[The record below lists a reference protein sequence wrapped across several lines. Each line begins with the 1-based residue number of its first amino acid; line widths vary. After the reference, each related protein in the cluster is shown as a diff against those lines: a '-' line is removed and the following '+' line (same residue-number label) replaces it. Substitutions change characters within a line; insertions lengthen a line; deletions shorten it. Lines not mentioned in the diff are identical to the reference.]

1 MNDKGTILVV
11 DDNELIR
18 KLATKLLS
26 KKSYA
31 VTVATNGR
39 EALELIRINSPD
51 VILLDVM
58 MPEMD
63 GFECCRLLKKN
74 ETTMDIPV
82 ILMSSNTETIDK
94 IKGFEIGA
102 ADYIVKPFDYGELIA
117 RVSTQIKMKN
127 LLDELGSKN
136 ALLEELVKKDSLTS
150 LYNHRYFHE
159 HLAAV
164 FDISVCTKQP
174 LSCLVCD
181 VDLFKSINDMHG
193 HQAGD
198 EILKTLAGIFMNMI
212 DTDDVACRYGGD
224 EFAFILPNSNST
236 DAIALSERIR
246 YCIEKKDFIFGDISI
261 PVTISMGVASLL
273 DNHVLSHI
281 ELISFAD
288 EALYAAKQA
297 GRNKTMASNT

>member
-1 MNDKGTILVV
+1 MNDRGNVLVV

-18 KLATKLLS
+18 KLATTLLS
-26 KKSYA
+26 KKSYK
-31 VTVATNGR
+31 VTTATNGR
-39 EALELIRINSPD
+39 EAIELIRINSPD

-63 GFECCRLLKKN
+63 GFECCRRLKN
-74 ETTMDIPV
+74 DETTMDIPV
-82 ILMSSNTETIDK
+82 ILVSSNTETIDK
-94 IKGFEIGA
+94 IKGFELGA

-127 LLDELGSKN
+127 LLDELGTKN
-136 ALLEELVKKDSLTS
+136 ALLEELVKKDSLTG

-164 FDISVCTKQP
+164 FDISMRTKKS

-181 VDLFKSINDMHG
+181 VDLFKSINDMYG

-198 EILKTLAGIFMNMI
+198 EILKTLAAIFMNLI
-212 DTDDVACRYGGD
+212 GTDDVACRYGGD
-224 EFAFILPNSNST
+224 EFAFILPNSNSR

-246 YCIEKKDFIFGDISI
+246 HCVEKKDFTSGDTSI
-261 PVTISMGVASLL
+261 PVTISMGVASIP
-273 DNHVLSHI
+273 DNHVMTHI
-281 ELISFAD
+281 ELIGFAD
-288 EALYAAKQA
+288 EALYNAKHA
-297 GRNKTMASNT
+297 GRNKTILSTH

>member
-26 KKSYA
+26 KKSFA
-31 VTVATNGR
+31 VTTATNGK
-39 EALELIRINSPD
+39 EAIELTHINNPD

-63 GFECCRLLKKN
+63 GFECCRRLKN
-74 ETTMDIPV
+74 DETTMDIPV
-82 ILMSSNTETIDK
+82 ILVSSNTETIDK

-127 LLDELGSKN
+127 LLDELGTKN
-136 ALLEELVKKDSLTS
+136 ALLEELVKKDSLTG

-164 FDISVCTKQP
+164 FDISMRTKKS

-181 VDLFKSINDMHG
+181 VDLFKSINDMYG

-198 EILKTLAGIFMNMI
+198 EILKTLAAIFKNI
-212 DTDDVACRYGGD
+212 IGTDDVACRYGGD
-224 EFAFILPNSNST
+224 EFAFILPNSNSR

-246 YCIEKKDFIFGDISI
+246 HCIEKKDFTSGDTSI
-261 PVTISMGVASLL
+261 PVTISMGVASIQ
-273 DNHVLSHI
+273 DNHVMTHI

-288 EALYAAKQA
+288 EALYVAKQA
-297 GRNKTMASNT
+297 GRNKTILSTH